1 MLEVRKKLKGR
12 GARLSFVC
20 AVLSIFTLV
29 AYHAKFFEFSAGH
42 SGEGFKS
49 VLLLISLVAIMLVA
63 NYMVYYAIL
72 WAGRIVGRIIL
83 SVSFILNSISL
94 YFINT
99 YDVMLDDSMM
109 GNVLNT
115 RFSEA
120 SGFFSTA
127 AVMYVVFLGVVP
139 CIYVILRKIDF
150 GSIKRAACNTG
161 GSIIILLLIIAA
173 NLPNWTFINNNQTVL
188 GSYLLPWSYTVNSI
202 RYKNQERQRNKE
214 EILLPDACFSD
225 DGKAVCVLVIGESA
239 RRDHFSLY
247 GYGRRTNPLLEGDG
261 VVPLIANSAAT
272 YTILGVKAMLD
283 HKPTDELYEILPNY
297 LSRAGADVIWRT
309 SNWGESKLKI
319 DKVHSVQE
327 LKSLYP
333 EADERYDG
341 ILLEGLAEEIESSGK
356 DKIFVVLHTGTS
368 HGPAYSTLY
377 PKEFE
382 AFTPVCTSSELS
394 KVDREELVNAY
405 DNTILYTDFLVHSVI
420 AGLKSL
426 PEHWRKCMLYVSD
439 HGESLGEN
447 GLFMHGVTMSMAP
460 KEQIEI
466 PFIVWTSDGAAQL
479 KNLEEV
485 GQYHVFHS
493 VMDFLGAASPVFDE
507 NMSIFLNQSL

>member
-1 MLEVRKKLKGR
+1 MKPNMKILSNKV
-12 GARLSFVC
+12 RLSNIS
-20 AVLSIFTLV
+20 ALLSIFTLV
-29 AYHAKFFEFSAGH
+29 AFHIPFFRHAASYVE
-42 SGEGFKS
+42 SGLNA
-49 VLLLISLVAIMLVA
+49 VVIMTSLVVIMLLA
-63 NYMVYYAIL
+63 NYFVYYFLL
-72 WAGRIVGRIIL
+72 WTGRIVGKCIL
-83 SVSFILNSISL
+83 AFSFIADAISL

-120 SGFFSTA
+120 SGFFSPA
-127 AVMYVVFLGVVP
+127 AVIYVIFLGVVP

-150 GSIKRAACNTG
+150 GSIKRAACNIG
-161 GSIIILLLIIAA
+161 GSIIILLLILAV
-173 NLPNWTFINNNQTVL
+173 NLPNWTFINNNQSVL
-188 GSYLLPWSYTVNSI
+188 GSYLLPWSYTVNTI

-225 DGKAVCVLVIGESA
+225 FEKAVCVLVIGESA

-247 GYGRRTNPLLEGDG
+247 GYERQTNPLLENDE
-261 VVPLIANSAAT
+261 VIPLIANSAAT
-272 YTILGVKAMLD
+272 YTILGVKAILD
-283 HKPTDELYEILPNY
+283 HRPTDELYEILPNY
-297 LSRAGADVIWRT
+297 LFRAGADVIWRT

-319 DKVHSVQE
+319 DKVHSAQDLHE
-327 LKSLYP
+327 MYP

-341 ILLEGLAEEIESSGK
+341 ILLEGLSEEIKSSGK
-356 DKIFVVLHTGTS
+356 DKIFVVLHTSTS

-382 AFTPVCTSSELS
+382 AFTPVCTSTELS
-394 KVDREELVNAY
+394 KVNREELVNAY
-405 DNTILYTDFLVHSVI
+405 DNTILYTDFLIHSVI
-420 AGLKSL
+420 CQLKSL
-426 PEHWRKCMLYVSD
+426 PENWRKCMLYVSD

-460 KEQIEI
+460 KEQFEI
-466 PFIVWTSDGAAQL
+466 PFIVWTGDGTACL
-479 KNLEEV
+479 KDIAEV

-493 VMDFLGAASPVFDE
+493 VMDFLGAESPVFD
-507 NMSIFLNQSL
+507 SALSVFID